1 MGRRGPVPKPTVLK
15 LLNGNAGK
23 KPLNDREPKPKVG
36 TPHKPEWLSAE
47 ASKVWRRL
55 VPQLR
60 AMKVLTLVDADALA
74 AYCHAFARWREAE
87 EFLDKHG
94 LVYPIRDDAGRVK
107 CMQQFPQVAIARNL
121 LLVVRA
127 YQQEFGLTP
136 ASRSRIV
143 TADDGG
149 PESDAGRWLG

>member
-1 MGRRGPVPKPTVLK
+1 MGKRGPAPKPTALK
-15 LLNGNAGK
+15 LVAGNPGK
-23 KPLNDREPKPKVG
+23 TRLNDREPKPRVG
-36 TPHKPEWLSAE
+36 TPHKPEWLSPE
-47 ASKVWRRL
+47 ATKVWKRL

-74 AYCHAFARWREAE
+74 AYCHTYVRWREAE
-87 EFLDKHG
+87 DFLTKHG
-94 LVYPIRDDAGRVK
+94 LVYPIRDDQGRVK

-121 LLVVRA
+121 LLVLRA

-149 PESDAGRWLG
+149 TESDAGRWLG